1 MEMPCLPVQ
10 DIDDFAETLLKGE
23 GRERIPLSGSLE
35 LTLRCN
41 NRCVHCYCNKG
52 ANDTLEKSKELSSR
66 EICHLLDEIAES
78 GCLWLLLTGGEPLLR
93 EDFETLY
100 TYAKKKGFLI
110 TLFTNGTLITPRLAD
125 LFQDLPPRSIE
136 ITLYGMTDATYERMT
151 RTPGSYK
158 KCRQGIDHIM
168 NRALPLKLKTVV
180 TTVNRHEFVDMK
192 QFVEDLELEFRFDA
206 LINSR
211 IDDHGDVASHR
222 IAPEEVLELD
232 LTDPRR
238 GPEFVGFYE
247 RASKQQG
254 DPEALFRC
262 GAGVHSFHI
271 DPHGRLMLCNMA
283 RTPSYDLRRGSF
295 RDGWHGFLPLLRKGR
310 LKKTNKCVR
319 CDLRWICDQCP
330 GWAQLECGDPEIPVE
345 YLCEVAHLRA
355 AAYGIG
361 ARNSS
366 NG

>member
-1 MEMPCLPVQ
+1 MSCLAVQ
-10 DIDDFAETLLKGE
+10 DLDDFAKTLMEWDGE
-23 GRERIPLSGSLE
+23 ERIPLSGSLE

-52 ANDTLEKSKELSSR
+52 ANDSLEKSKELSSQ
-66 EICHLLDEIAES
+66 EIRHLLDEIAES
-78 GCLWLLLTGGEPLLR
+78 GCLWLLFTGGEPLLR
-93 EDFETLY
+93 EDFEEIF

-136 ITLYGMTDATYERMT
+136 ITLYGITDVTYERMT
-151 RTPGSYK
+151 RTLGSYK

-168 NRALPLKLKTVV
+168 NRGLPLKLKTVV
-180 TTVNRHEFVDMK
+180 TTVNRHEFMDVK
-192 QFVEDLELEFRFDA
+192 RFVEDLGLEFRFDA
-206 LINSR
+206 VINSR
-211 IDDHGDVASHR
+211 IDGHGDVTSYR
-222 IAPEEVLELD
+222 IDPESVLELD

-238 GPEFVGFYE
+238 GSEFVQFHQ

-262 GAGVHSFHI
+262 GAGVHSFHV
-271 DPHGRLMLCNMA
+271 DPYGRLMLCNMA
-283 RTPSYDLRRGSF
+283 RDPSYELRGGSF
-295 RDGWHGFLPLLRKGR
+295 REGWSGFLPKLRKRR
-310 LKKTNKCVR
+310 LKKANKCVH

-330 GWAQLECGDPEIPVE
+330 GWSQLEHGDPEIPVDF
-345 YLCEVAHLRA
+345 LCEVTHLRA
-355 AAYGIG
+355 EAYGIG